1 MTRYFVSQSGEWYR
15 LAPNGAIHVLEVTGD
30 LHILADPPLDL
41 TNLIESCYLKET
53 TKENWLQACR
63 WLKKFPNGF
72 YNP

>member
-30 LHILADPPLDL
+30 LHILRGPKLDL
-41 TNLIESCYLKET
+41 SNLIESAYIKET

-72 YNP
+72 YKP